1 MEQSNLDDERSPS
14 AASIFLSGERR
25 KKLIEV
31 SGRRHGHLLQCPILL
46 HQLGFPVPIHNPPSR
61 GSGMVSRYWLK
72 PAALMS
78 YGLFVS
84 RRTRGE
90 VTSCLAVPLTGLDG
104 GERQRGDRG

>member
-1 MEQSNLDDERSPS
+1 
-14 AASIFLSGERR
+14 
-25 KKLIEV
+25 
-31 SGRRHGHLLQCPILL
+31 
-46 HQLGFPVPIHNPPSR
+46 
-61 GSGMVSRYWLK
+61 MVSRYWLK

-104 GERQRGDRG
+104 GERQRGDRGVVGAECGSGLVFGAGTCSSVCRRRSRTNVGVLGGGLRFWN